1 MFVVLWQIVSPF
13 PPSDKI
19 GTYSIQN
26 EEIID
31 MNEMNMDWV
40 PWYWFSL
47 ILLNYI
53 SLFVRWI
60 HLYESHFYRGSSI
73 ERLESQIF
81 ILRRDQEKYSSLL
94 RFLFS
99 FYFCWFNVYF
109 TTSLVLNSVPNVV
122 DYLILSQRW
131 ARSRET

>member
-40 PWYWFSL
+40 PWY
-47 ILLNYI
+47 
-53 SLFVRWI
+53 
-60 HLYESHFYRGSSI
+60 
-73 ERLESQIF
+73 
-81 ILRRDQEKYSSLL
+81 
-94 RFLFS
+94 
-99 FYFCWFNVYF
+99 
-109 TTSLVLNSVPNVV
+109 
-122 DYLILSQRW
+122 
-131 ARSRET
+131 